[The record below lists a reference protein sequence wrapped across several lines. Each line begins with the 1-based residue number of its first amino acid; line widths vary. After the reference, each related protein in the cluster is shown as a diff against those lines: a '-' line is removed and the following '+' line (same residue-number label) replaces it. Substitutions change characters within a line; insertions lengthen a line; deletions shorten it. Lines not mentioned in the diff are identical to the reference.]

1 MPYRAASAIAASA
14 RKASTPATVTSAITA
29 SANVTS
35 AMTASAITASAT
47 AASAATASATVGSAT
62 TASATGTS
70 ATTVS
75 ALAADMAR
83 LSVGNTAVLT
93 AKLAGATHSATAD
106 LDDAASSYNTAQNQE
121 EEEAMT
127 ASAASEAASGLSM
140 SWEEFVAFY
149 LPQCT
154 SDFYA
159 SQGWVPNKELHLD
172 QMVMVEA
179 FQQEVFHMVNCA
191 LLNPE

>member
-1 MPYRAASAIAASA
+1 MIYTLHVYILA
-14 RKASTPATVTSAITA
+14 TPNLFFTLLLLCPV
-29 SANVTS
+29 
-35 AMTASAITASAT
+35 
-47 AASAATASATVGSAT
+47 
-62 TASATGTS
+62 
-70 ATTVS
+70 
-75 ALAADMAR
+75 
-83 LSVGNTAVLT
+83 
-93 AKLAGATHSATAD
+93 
-106 LDDAASSYNTAQNQE
+106 QNQE